1 MTSFHK
7 VLVANR
13 GEIACRVIRS
23 ARDAGYATVAVFS
36 EADASA
42 PHVRMADQSV
52 CIGPAS
58 AAESYLNIDRVL
70 DAARRTGADAIHP
83 GYGFLSENAA
93 FAKACEEAQITFVGP
108 SSESILVMGDK
119 ARAKERMEAAG
130 VPCVPGHRW
139 QNQATAKIGDLAK
152 AADAIGYPL
161 LVKASAGGGGRGMR
175 RVDSAEELPG
185 ALDSA
190 RAEAEAAFGSGDLL
204 MEKLIEG
211 ARHVEVQVMADQH
224 GLTLHL
230 GERDCSVQRRHQ
242 KVIEEAPCPV
252 VDESLR
258 ERLGA
263 AAVDAA
269 AAIGYLGAGTIE
281 FLLAADGSFY
291 FLEMNTRLQVE
302 HPVTELVTGLDLV
315 DLQLRV
321 ASGAPLGFS
330 QEDVQLCGH
339 AIEARLYAEDPE
351 RGFMPQTGRV
361 ELWRPAAGEGIRCD
375 GGIREGQEI
384 SSFYDPML
392 AKLIASGP
400 DRDTALRRLRRALRE
415 TRLLGVQHNAAFLD
429 RVLAHSTFAEGQATT
444 SFLEG
449 EFAAGDE
456 AGDEPESWVFG
467 VAASLFVAERGGEL
481 AGWRST
487 GHSGT
492 SMIKLR
498 CGEHSALV
506 HLTSHAGPRYV
517 ARLGDRSFEI
527 TRHGSVGSE
536 QRISVDGI
544 CSSVATAWDADC
556 GTLHLACGGRSHSF
570 ERILP
575 GAEAGEG
582 AADGMVRSPLAGR
595 VASVQVE
602 AGAVV
607 SRGQPLLV
615 LEAMKLETVVVS
627 PCDGTVATVKVA
639 ETDQVARGQ
648 VMIEVEVD
656 AQGQ

>member
-1 MTSFHK
+1 MTRFHK

-36 EADASA
+36 AADAA
-42 PHVRMADQSV
+42 ALHVRLADQSV
-52 CIGPAS
+52 CIGPAP
-58 AAESYLNIDRVL
+58 AAESYLDIESVL
-70 DAARRTGADAIHP
+70 DAARRTQADAIHP

-93 FAKACEEAQITFVGP
+93 FAKACEEAGITFIGP
-108 SSESILVMGDK
+108 ASESISVMGDK
-119 ARAKERMEAAG
+119 ARAKERMEEAG
-130 VPCVPGHRW
+130 VPCVPGYRW
-139 QNQATAKIGDLAK
+139 QDQAAANIDDLVK

-185 ALDSA
+185 ALESA

-242 KVIEEAPCPV
+242 KVIEEAPCPA

-258 ERLGA
+258 ARLGA

-315 DLQLRV
+315 DMQLRV
-321 ASGAPLGFS
+321 AAGAPLGIS
-330 QEDVQLCGH
+330 QEEVQLCGH

-361 ELWRPAAGEGIRCD
+361 ELWSPATGEGIRCD
-375 GGIREGQEI
+375 GGICEGQEI

-392 AKLIASGP
+392 AKIIASGP
-400 DRDTALRRLRRALRE
+400 DRATALRRLRRALRE

-429 RVLAHSTFAEGQATT
+429 RVLKHPIFDDGQATT
-444 SFLEG
+444 SFLEK
-449 EFAAGDE
+449 EFAASDE
-456 AGDEPESWVFG
+456 GGDEPASWVFG
-467 VAASLFVAERGGEL
+467 VAATFFLAGRGGEL
-481 AGWRST
+481 AGWRNTES
-487 GHSGT
+487 SGT
-492 SMIKLR
+492 SMVKLR

-506 HLTSHAGPRYV
+506 HLTTQAGPRYV
-517 ARLGDRSFEI
+517 ARLGEHSFAI
-527 TRHGSVGSE
+527 DRHGITGKE
-536 QRISVDGI
+536 HRISVDGV
-544 CSSVATAWDADC
+544 CSSVAMAWDADC
-556 GTLHLACGGRSHSF
+556 GTVHLACGGGSYSF

-575 GAEAGEG
+575 GSEAEEG
-582 AADGMVRSPLAGR
+582 IADGTIRSPLAGR

-602 AGAVV
+602 VGAVV

-627 PCDGTVATVKVA
+627 PCDGTVATVRIA
-639 ETDQVARGQ
+639 EAEQVARGQ
-648 VMIEVEVD
+648 VMIEIEVD
-656 AQGQ
+656 AEAQ